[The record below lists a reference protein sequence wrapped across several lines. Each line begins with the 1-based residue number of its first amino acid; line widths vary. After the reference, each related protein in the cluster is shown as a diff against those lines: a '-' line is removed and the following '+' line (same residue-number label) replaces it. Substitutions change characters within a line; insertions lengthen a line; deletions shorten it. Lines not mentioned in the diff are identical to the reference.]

1 MYQNAGNAPGK
12 TSSDSGQG
20 GALDRFTQR
29 RLQRLN
35 TEQGFREQ
43 RQGGGQTVLSPTT
56 SISDPSGYN
65 STGPSYAA
73 QGEQQPQLHQQAQP
87 HPSQQPAYHSAR
99 TGQASHVNAGLASQ
113 SQPVSSSSRS
123 PYQHQDSPQTHA
135 PHPQQQYSPPDA
147 PSILHIVTA
156 DARTQYPSRSY
167 SNQQQQQQQPQQQQS
182 SQPPSSED
190 SSMSASNNGSLP
202 APKAV
207 RAGSTNRQSMH
218 NGLNSRE
225 ASALSAGQNGGQQGG
240 GVPAFSASVVPPAG
254 QAQAYPGAP
263 QQQQKSADIG
273 RVTPQPVQTSEDMT
287 EEDINQ
293 LIKDHKELRMQP
305 TRIPIE
311 RIES

>member
-1 MYQNAGNAPGK
+1 MYQNAGSAPGK

-20 GALDRFTQR
+20 AALDRFTQR

-56 SISDPSGYN
+56 SVSDPSGYN
-65 STGPSYAA
+65 SSGPSYAV
-73 QGEQQPQLHQQAQP
+73 QGDQQPQLHQQAQP
-87 HPSQQPAYHSAR
+87 HPSQQPAYHSSR
-99 TGQASHVNAGLASQ
+99 TGQSSHVNAGLASQ
-113 SQPVSSSSRS
+113 AQPVSSTSRS
-123 PYQHQDSPQTHA
+123 PYQHQDSSQTHA

-147 PSILHIVTA
+147 PSGLHIVTS
-156 DARTQYPSRSY
+156 DTRPQFQSRTY
-167 SNQQQQQQQPQQQQS
+167 SNQQQQS

-207 RAGSTNRQSMH
+207 RAGNANRQSMH
-218 NGLNSRE
+218 NGIGSRE
-225 ASALSAGQNGGQQGG
+225 GSALSAGQNGGQQGG

-254 QAQAYPGAP
+254 QAQAQAYPGA
-263 QQQQKSADIG
+263 QQKSGDIG

-305 TRIPIE
+305 ILFVSCRVVANTRD
-311 RIES
+311 R

>member
-1 MYQNAGNAPGK
+1 
-12 TSSDSGQG
+12 
-20 GALDRFTQR
+20 
-29 RLQRLN
+29 
-35 TEQGFREQ
+35 
-43 RQGGGQTVLSPTT
+43 
-56 SISDPSGYN
+56 
-65 STGPSYAA
+65 
-73 QGEQQPQLHQQAQP
+73 
-87 HPSQQPAYHSAR
+87 
-99 TGQASHVNAGLASQ
+99 
-113 SQPVSSSSRS
+113 
-123 PYQHQDSPQTHA
+123 
-135 PHPQQQYSPPDA
+135 
-147 PSILHIVTA
+147 LHIVNS
-156 DARTQYPSRSY
+156 DARPQYPSRSF
-167 SNQQQQQQQPQQQQS
+167 SSQQQQQ

-207 RAGSTNRQSMH
+207 RAGSANRQSMH

-263 QQQQKSADIG
+263 PQQQQQQQQKSADIG

-305 TRIPIE
+305 TFTPIE

>member
-20 GALDRFTQR
+20 AGLDRFTQR

-56 SISDPSGYN
+56 SLSDPSGYN
-65 STGPSYAA
+65 STGSYYAA

-87 HPSQQPAYHSAR
+87 HPSQQPAYHSSR

-123 PYQHQDSPQTHA
+123 PYQHSDSSQTHA
-135 PHPQQQYSPPDA
+135 PHLHQQYSPPDA
-147 PSILHIVTA
+147 PSGLHIVTS
-156 DARTQYPSRSY
+156 DSRPQFPSRSY
-167 SNQQQQQQQPQQQQS
+167 SNQQQQP

-207 RAGSTNRQSMH
+207 RAGSANRQSMH

-225 ASALSAGQNGGQQGG
+225 GSALSAGQNGGQQGG
-240 GVPAFSASVVPPAG
+240 GVPAFSASVVPPAS
-254 QAQAYPGAP
+254 QAQAYPGAS
-263 QQQQKSADIG
+263 QQQKSADIG
-273 RVTPQPVQTSEDMT
+273 RVTPQPMQNSEDMT

-305 TRIPIE
+305 SLFPFNTTML
-311 RIES
+311 